1 MGAGLKIFN
10 RLLYTFYVYVIF
22 IKRMP
27 TEPLKLPDVE
37 FWRMISDAT
46 FANPFSDQRYELD
59 RQIAGYFEGERE
71 RAELLK
77 KAVCT
82 RVERLQQ
89 EGRAHLRHYSGPERG
104 IMRNGFLFEVFHRFY
119 GDFDTLI
126 TKQVAGGDAP
136 CPVTF
141 APDALALLRQRGFSA
156 DEALRFFG
164 IFYQLRRAFYF
175 IAGGLT
181 GRSPCMKELR
191 RHLWNNVFTHD
202 IRWYD

>member
-77 KAVCT
+77 NAVCA
-82 RVERLQQ
+82 RVERLQHDR
-89 EGRAHLRHYSGPERG
+89 RANLRHWEGDER
-104 IMRNGFLFEVFHRFY
+104 EV
-119 GDFDTLI
+119 
-126 TKQVAGGDAP
+126 
-136 CPVTF
+136 
-141 APDALALLRQRGFSA
+141 
-156 DEALRFFG
+156 
-164 IFYQLRRAFYF
+164 
-175 IAGGLT
+175 
-181 GRSPCMKELR
+181 M
-191 RHLWNNVFTHD
+191 
-202 IRWYD
+202 